1 MEGYLLL
8 QYVKKRLPMSK
19 KIQQHCTRYDSDL
32 LTAAC
37 LFHLLKNTCD

>member
-19 KIQQHCTRYDSDL
+19 KIQQHCTRDSDL
-32 LTAAC
+32 LTAAR
-37 LFHLLKNTCD
+37 LFHVLKNA